1 MESHRVG
8 HDWGDLAAAAAGLL
22 RLFLYSWCLFVTR
35 DIEACLISHVT
46 RGHQSTWL
54 RFSVSWVCLKQHP
67 RKPCT
72 QTQHHIMWCCRIV
85 SWRRL
90 LAKSSLLSLSFFFFF
105 NISGRYQAQNDAR
118 SSERKWG
125 YQSLPQGR
133 CERQRPSE
141 QGKYRPAEQNV
152 SLWNLW
158 RARQLGDTAETGRQS
173 PPLRWGHAGLQGLPA
188 CLAPRL
194 LFCSLPPIH
203 PPSFLLNPLLYLC
216 VG

>member
-1 MESHRVG
+1 M
-8 HDWGDLAAAAAGLL
+8 L
-22 RLFLYSWCLFVTR
+22 
-35 DIEACLISHVT
+35 T
-46 RGHQSTWL
+46 RGRQSTWL
-54 RFSVSWVCLKQHP
+54 WFSASWVCLKQNP

-72 QTQHHIMWCCRIV
+72 QTQHHTTWCCRIV
-85 SWRRL
+85 SWRQL
-90 LAKSSLLSLSFFFFF
+90 LAKSSLLCFSLSFFFF

-133 CERQRPSE
+133 CEGQRPSE

-173 PPLRWGHAGLQGLPA
+173 PHRKWGRTGHDSA
-188 CLAPRL
+188 CLAPCL